1 MFNVAAAQNLL
12 SLPQTQDILINN
24 ENIKRFVEDNFSELF
39 GSSA

>member
-1 MFNVAAAQNLL
+1 MFNLAAAQNFLG
-12 SLPQTQDILINN
+12 LPQTQDILIHN